1 MYLEYVLCQP
11 VCGPA
16 MNLRGLGYRLQ
27 FFFSLMTG
35 EGNVLTTSL
44 SFHCEFRKAKSIYLS
59 MCSYSTHF

>member
-1 MYLEYVLCQP
+1 MSACVWSCDELKRIRVQITI
-11 VCGPA
+11 
-16 MNLRGLGYRLQ
+16 
-27 FFFSLMTG
+27 FFSLMTG